1 MLIQDLFEDSSLSL
15 ELEKIKEKIAQLY
28 NQMIEKAYRLENP
41 GASPE
46 DIEAFLEEN
55 SLEFAQEES
64 GLEEEI
70 DSLDNMLED
79 LLDPTD
85 DLDPVTEKSYS
96 NPTVETG
103 KELKSKTNEKGNV
116 PLTTNLPEP
125 KGLMSTPA
133 DVKREVHTQKVE
145 IQRGKQKTSKLHSRP
160 DFSNIGPL
168 VEHIQS
174 KLAGLK
180 QRQQIG
186 RKQMEDRL

>member
-1 MLIQDLFEDSSLSL
+1 MLIQELFEDSSLSL

-28 NQMIEKAYRLENP
+28 NQMIEKAYKLENP
-41 GASPE
+41 GATPE
-46 DIEAFLEEN
+46 DIAAFLEEN
-55 SLEFAQEES
+55 SLEFASEES
-64 GLEEEI
+64 ALEEEI

-85 DLDPVTEKSYS
+85 NLDPVTEKSYS

-103 KELKSKTNEKGNV
+103 KELKSKTHSKGDT
-116 PLTTNLPEP
+116 PITTKVADPT
-125 KGLMSTPA
+125 GLMSTPS
-133 DVKREVHTQKVE
+133 DLKKVVRTKKVE
-145 IQRGKQKTSKLHSRP
+145 VQSGKQKTSMTHSTP
-160 DFSNIGPL
+160 DFSSIGPL

-174 KLAGLK
+174 KLASLK